1 MLILWY
7 NVRDKLSHKRDP
19 HAAKRSRNM
28 AKQDLKIEVAHLM
41 LEDLHPNDKNPRQI
55 SSKQFKALKKS
66 IQDFPEMLELREI
79 VVDENNQILAG
90 HQRYYALKDLGETGT
105 VVKRVY
111 GLSEKKK
118 REFMAKDNNSN
129 GQWDPN
135 KVFGLFTQ
143 DELDEWNIDLPELD
157 SPDFELHEL
166 DAEPKEKKAKM
177 ATCPNCGEEFEV

>member
-1 MLILWY
+1 
-7 NVRDKLSHKRDP
+7 
-19 HAAKRSRNM
+19 M

-41 LEDLHPNDKNPRQI
+41 LEDLTPNEKNPRQI
-55 SSKQFKALKKS
+55 SSKQFRALKKS

-90 HQRYYALKDLGETGT
+90 HQRYYALKDLGETST
-105 VVKRVY
+105 IIKRVY

-143 DELDEWNIDLPELD
+143 EELDEWNIDLPELD
-157 SPDFELHEL
+157 SPDLELRDL
-166 DAEPKEKKAKM
+166 DDEPKAKKAKM